1 MFGDFIGLR
10 FKRIREDIFGL
21 SQTLMS
27 DEINDFIKKKY
38 GKKQVETSGFNQNV
52 ISLLELNS
60 KIRRDKFMILI
71 QFLYTEKRINPSWFT
86 LEQNESQPLYL
97 TRLVIDSNLIEKQKE
112 IREHAEKI
120 NQTINDIDIV
130 IQNSAFN

>member
-21 SQTLMS
+21 SQTLMAE
-27 DEINDFIKKKY
+27 EINDFIEKKY
-38 GKKQVETSGFNQNV
+38 GKKQLASSGFNQNV
-52 ISLLELNS
+52 ISVLELNS

-86 LEQNESQPLYL
+86 LEKNESQPLYL

-112 IREHAEKI
+112 IKEYAEKI